1 MKKKIYTRPISAML
15 SMDMFD
21 QIKAITDQRNIALS
35 DYVREAL
42 QAKLEAC
49 SKNKYNKK
57 GEFYE

>member
-1 MKKKIYTRPISAML
+1 MKQKLFTRPVSVVL
-15 SMDMFD
+15 SIEMFD